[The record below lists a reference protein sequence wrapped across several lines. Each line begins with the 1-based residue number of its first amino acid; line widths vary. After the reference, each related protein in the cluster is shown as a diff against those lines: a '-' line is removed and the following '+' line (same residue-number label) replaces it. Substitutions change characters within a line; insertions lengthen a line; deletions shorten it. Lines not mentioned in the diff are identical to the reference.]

1 MRVREERSAAAR
13 PAAGP
18 EKASL
23 YERLGGLYPIARM
36 VDDFIDHLVVNETL
50 NANEAVLRAR
60 DPTTRPGLKYHV
72 TGFVAAAVGGPQTY
86 TGRSMKETH
95 VRLNI
100 SGREWRAMMAELEAV
115 LFRFNVPDTERME
128 ISALV
133 DGIQGD
139 IVTRPDD

>member
-1 MRVREERSAAAR
+1 MRLQAAKPAAAR
-13 PAAGP
+13 PAAAR
-18 EKASL
+18 EKAGL

-72 TGFVAAAVGGPQTY
+72 TAFVAEAVGGPQVY
-86 TGRSMKETH
+86 TGRTMKETH

-100 SGREWRAMMAELEAV
+100 SGREWRAMMADLEAV
-115 LFRFNVPDTERME
+115 LFRFNVPDAEQRE
-128 ISALV
+128 IVALV
-133 DGIQGD
+133 ASLERD
-139 IVTRPDD
+139 IVTRPGE